1 MDMTVGAFSWLMFDV
16 GGTSPLVVNA
26 TPGKMFL
33 GAIAKATEHET
44 DQSASSS
51 PPLFLP
57 LMLPGFLPLRMDNN

>member
-1 MDMTVGAFSWLMFDV
+1 M
-16 GGTSPLVVNA
+16 VNA

-33 GAIAKATEHET
+33 GAITKATEHKT

-51 PPLFLP
+51 PLFLP